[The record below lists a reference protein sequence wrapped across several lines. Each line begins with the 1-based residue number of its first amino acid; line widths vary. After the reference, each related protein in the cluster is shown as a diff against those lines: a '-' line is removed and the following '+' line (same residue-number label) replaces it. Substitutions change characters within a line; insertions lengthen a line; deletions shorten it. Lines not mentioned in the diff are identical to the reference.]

1 MTLEYMLCRCM
12 KKNKLMR
19 HRNKGKKGGKP
30 FGCQYSVQFS
40 LNTFSIKTFRPLIKV
55 PCFSP
60 SPFFFFFFGLGLCAL
75 FNKIMLFIVLQR
87 THTNKTTYG
96 HTYTH
101 MWAHK
106 CFEEEDAYYNV
117 HEV

>member
-19 HRNKGKKGGKP
+19 HRNKGEKRGKP

-40 LNTFSIKTFRPLIKV
+40 LNNFSIKTFRPLIKV

-60 SPFFFFFFGLGLCAL
+60 SPFFKFFFWSGVMCIILKNHAFYSLIE
-75 FNKIMLFIVLQR
+75 N
-87 THTNKTTYG
+87 TY
-96 HTYTH
+96 
-101 MWAHK
+101 K
-106 CFEEEDAYYNV
+106 
-117 HEV
+117 